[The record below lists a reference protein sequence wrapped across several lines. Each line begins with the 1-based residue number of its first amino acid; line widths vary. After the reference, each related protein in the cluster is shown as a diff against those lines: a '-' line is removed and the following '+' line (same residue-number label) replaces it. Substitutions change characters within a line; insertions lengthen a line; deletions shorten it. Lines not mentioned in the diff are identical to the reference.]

1 MKFETSAFRP
11 TATAADPERLFASYI
26 GVVEVLSSSTIHV
39 VKDFQKRS
47 SLLVTLKANSVEISN
62 WYYNR

>member
-11 TATAADPERLFASYI
+11 TATAADPERLFAFYI

-39 VKDFQKRS
+39 VM
-47 SLLVTLKANSVEISN
+47 L
-62 WYYNR
+62 